1 MQSQHKPSLTQKTN
15 ALTKE
20 AHIAQTILLKLLTHT
35 YMQMTQ
41 RRESLHYQ
49 RMIIIHS
56 RDMWMSNIIASQMMV
71 KQMINNISVVMY
83 RQHTS

>member
-1 MQSQHKPSLTQKTN
+1 MSHP
-15 ALTKE
+15 
-20 AHIAQTILLKLLTHT
+20 ILLKLLTHT
-35 YMQMTQ
+35 YMQIKQ

-83 RQHTS
+83 RQHTSSLRATSSLLTRHSTGSQHT